1 MANGGDVGLFEN
13 YQGLLLSIFCF
24 FNSMMTFLWG
34 WVALPF
40 AGPRYEVN
48 HGVVNFALMVLS
60 VKFIL

>member
-1 MANGGDVGLFEN
+1 
-13 YQGLLLSIFCF
+13 
-24 FNSMMTFLWG
+24 MMTFLWG

-48 HGVVNFALMVLS
+48 HGAVNFALMVLS